1 MSPLVVRYREYAPCV
16 ALRDSV
22 RAFFSFAEPVT
33 DDMASR
39 TILCEIPFSPGD
51 LFCSP
56 TFADGHASLVFS
68 FPRVCRADGVWQS
81 CSIVPCGDLIGP
93 STMVGSSSLAARAE
107 AVGVYFRAGTAAEFI
122 GVPGADLQNR
132 VIGLASLWGKEAFS
146 LADELNGLSRE
157 AARIDRLESALLKQ
171 AARRKAPETNIDIL
185 GMATWIIHR
194 RGQAAVERLAEAAG
208 ISRQHLTRAFHQNVG
223 VTPKMYCRL
232 ARFQSTLAYTNPRND
247 IDWAQVAAQM
257 GYTDQSHM
265 IAEFRRFS
273 SLTPER
279 LRRQGW
285 FHPFIELARRRGPVH
300 SASLLRRIEPD

>member
-1 MSPLVVRYREYAPCV
+1 MRPVVVHYREYAPCT

-22 RAFFSFAEPVT
+22 RAFFSFGEPT
-33 DDMASR
+33 TNDMASR

-51 LFCSP
+51 RFCSP
-56 TFADGHASLVFS
+56 MFADGHASLVFS
-68 FPRVCRADGVWQS
+68 FPRVCRADGVWLS
-81 CSIVPCGDLIGP
+81 CPTVPRGELIGP

-107 AVGVYFRAGTAAEFI
+107 AVGVYFRAGTAARFI

-132 VIGLASLWGKEAFS
+132 VVGLESLWGTEAFN
-146 LADELNGLSRE
+146 LAEELNALSQE
-157 AARIDRLESALLKQ
+157 SARIDRLESALLKQ
-171 AARRKAPETNIDIL
+171 AARTKSPGTNIDIA
-185 GMATWIIHR
+185 GMAAWIIRR
-194 RGQAAVERLAEAAG
+194 RGLVAVERLAEATG
-208 ISRQHLTRAFHQNVG
+208 LSRQHLTRVFRQNVG

-232 ARFQSTLAYTNPRND
+232 ARFQSTLTYTSPRNS

-265 IAEFRRFS
+265 IREFRHFS

-285 FHPFIELARRRGPVH
+285 FHPFIELARHRGPVQSGACPILDSH
-300 SASLLRRIEPD
+300 